1 MPWKTGEKAW
11 FLAFFSCSR
20 TQIEPR
26 NSPPCWKIRI
36 CLALSAGC
44 SCCGGKLL
52 GFWISRELSSSMPS
66 AFPQSAASVLAGELW
81 YVTAF

>member
-52 GFWISRELSSSMPS
+52 GFWNFDR
-66 AFPQSAASVLAGELW
+66 FPVSFLLPCRRPFPNLQLR
-81 YVTAF
+81 F